1 MPILGVIASSTRQ
14 GLSTNSFESIATA
27 TITSGGSGGNVVF
40 NSIPQT
46 YKHLR
51 IHLLSGG
58 TTGFSNGIN
67 MFINGDFTNANYWN
81 NALGTTGTGGL
92 YDEPPQNLPYI
103 GIFGGTNGNLSSYVC
118 DILNYSTTNRKKI
131 TRTMGGFV
139 DGGTSYMFN
148 QSMAPVTSTSAITS
162 LAFQGGGVIDFREN
176 CRIALY
182 GIKG

>member
-40 NSIPQT
+40 SSIPQT

-81 NALGTTGTGGL
+81 NSLGTNGTSTFDDG
-92 YDEPPQNLPYI
+92 PQQLPYM
-103 GIFGGTNGNLSSYVC
+103 GIFGGTNGNLASYVC
-118 DILNYSTTNRKKI
+118 DILNYSTTDRKKI
-131 TRTMGGFV
+131 TRSMGGFV
-139 DGGTSYMFN
+139 DSGTSYMYN
-148 QSMAPVTSTSAITS
+148 YSMAPVTSTSAITS
-162 LAFQGGGVIDFREN
+162 LAFQGGGVFDFREN

>member
-14 GLSTNSFESIATA
+14 GLSTNSFESISTA

-40 NSIPQT
+40 SSIPQT

-51 IHLLSGG
+51 IHILSGG
-58 TTGFSNGIN
+58 TSGFNNGIN
-67 MFINGDFTNANYWN
+67 MFINSDFTNANYWSN
-81 NALGTTGTGGL
+81 SLGTNGSTTF
-92 YDEPPQNLPYI
+92 DEPPTQLPYI
-103 GIFGGTNGNLSSYVC
+103 GIFGGTNGNLSSYVV
-118 DILNYSTTNRKKI
+118 DILNYSTTDRKKVA
-131 TRTMGGFV
+131 RSFGGYV
-139 DGGTSYMFN
+139 DSGTTYMFN
-148 QSMAPVTSTSAITS
+148 QSMAPVTSTSAITN